1 MKNVF
6 AKLIH
11 IRKEFEHQVKL
22 LATGDSRRRR
32 GLNPN
37 VTEDENS
44 AKLKRTEAALKNCD
58 RINLKLKRNLNAC
71 SNGNKAKKGN
81 ANKNQD
87 LANEDDDDVGGGG
100 GGGGQ
105 HADVKKSVKKRPFR
119 KSTKGGKASR
129 LKKSHK
135 KTSRRQG
142 PIL

>member
-81 ANKNQD
+81 FATTNCVGVFVAGIKN
-87 LANEDDDDVGGGG
+87 LIN
-100 GGGGQ
+100 
-105 HADVKKSVKKRPFR
+105 
-119 KSTKGGKASR
+119 
-129 LKKSHK
+129 
-135 KTSRRQG
+135 
-142 PIL
+142 ILLM

>member
-58 RINLKLKRNLNAC
+58 RINLKLLKQNLKINC
-71 SNGNKAKKGN
+71 
-81 ANKNQD
+81 
-87 LANEDDDDVGGGG
+87 
-100 GGGGQ
+100 
-105 HADVKKSVKKRPFR
+105 
-119 KSTKGGKASR
+119 
-129 LKKSHK
+129 
-135 KTSRRQG
+135 
-142 PIL
+142 